1 MSNGG
6 GNYYLNFLVNNEWVG
21 KNQLIMDIKKLKI
34 SQEKITTNKDYLLAL
49 LKLEGLKSP

>member
-1 MSNGG
+1 VSNGG